1 MAKDF
6 SFGTKAPSLID
17 LTAGMGAPPVSNT
30 RIPARGYGRES
41 DDTDE
46 FGALYNEEMQARLQ
60 DERISNEK
68 QALYQK
74 VKELYDAG
82 DEQAAQQL
90 SVQGMMRLKM
100 AEVQNQTVKN
110 TMVNRQKMV
119 VENVNKIS
127 QDDQNRVYLHSD
139 GNGNFVPVYNPETG
153 RMMTNAEVGAKAL
166 EGNYI
171 DMVKVK
177 DKNGNEHRVAAFKNS
192 ASVNQQTGALDLA
205 PINVAFNKY
214 TDWDEQFVELFRS
227 KEQLES
233 KSFGKEFAH
242 VGKWFMEENTYTSDR
257 SNIENAFKSLFLV
270 PVEVKDKK
278 GRKSVQYQFSLD
290 KMLGQMSD
298 QERQSFYQDYYSSRD
313 YRKGVGADEFAAR
326 RMKEISKSEID
337 VTKVAKDYKIIDLP
351 TEKEGEWEGN
361 GITETE
367 ARINGQLAITSQG
380 NITFDKNGQIPFVYN
395 NGAVDKSR
403 SMDPFLTSNGYT
415 LGFIQRYGQQASEN
429 PSIANGYKH
438 SRYGNVDFHSNE
450 KSDKK
455 VLSGKTLQ
463 HFSPP
468 TVNPNAGL
476 AIGWSTI
483 DNNDEN
489 SDFIRN
495 PVNTGFAFSGVN
507 QNTYHLPN
515 FVLAGGVS
523 VDVPTM
529 IRKAGNAI
537 KDKQLCFVEADAT
550 TAQWVGSKGQRQVAA
565 HGMVLMPKDAAKMVY
580 NDIKLY
586 AAKDYSNA
594 IHHVNVFKYNGR
606 PTEEGK
612 AYGVFDGTVKEW
624 LIKKYANAADDNGVD
639 PSKLTKAQKI
649 SYENFITT
657 VTNAGYGFDDK
668 IVLLPATAPVKDPY
682 EGVEI
687 INNNNTY
694 NKSTAQT
701 KRNMADRTSNFE

>member
-30 RIPARGYGRES
+30 RIPARGYGRQS

-177 DKNGNEHRVAAFKNS
+177 DKNGKERLVAEFKNS
-192 ASVNQQTGALDLA
+192 TSVNQQTGALDLA
-205 PINVAFNKY
+205 PINIAFNKY
-214 TDWDEQFVELFRS
+214 TNWDQQFVELFRS

-233 KSFGKEFAH
+233 KSFGKEFVKA
-242 VGKWFMEENTYTSDR
+242 GKYFMEENTYASDR
-257 SNIENAFKSLFLV
+257 SNIENAFKNSFLV

-278 GRKSVQYQFSLD
+278 GKKSVQYQFSLD

-313 YRKGVGADEFAAR
+313 YKKGEDAAMFAAE

-337 VTKVAKDYKIIDLP
+337 VTKVATDYKIIDLP
-351 TEKEGEWEGN
+351 EGSNENNGGN

-403 SMDPFLTSNGYT
+403 SMDKFLTSNGYT

-463 HFSPP
+463 NFSPP

-565 HGMVLMPKDAAKMVY
+565 HGMVLMPKDAAEMVY

-612 AYGVFDGTVKEW
+612 AYGVFYGTVKEW
-624 LIKKYANAADDNGVD
+624 LIKKYANAAGENGVD

-657 VTNAGYGFDDK
+657 VINAGYGFDDK
-668 IVLLPATAPVKDPY
+668 IVLLPATVTVKDPY

-694 NKSTAQT
+694 DKSTAQT
-701 KRNMADRTSNFE
+701 KRNMADRTSNFK

>member
-17 LTAGMGAPPVSNT
+17 LTAGIGAPPVSNT

-41 DDTDE
+41 DDTDK

-60 DERISNEK
+60 DERIGNEK

-192 ASVNQQTGALDLA
+192 TSVNQQTGALDLA

-214 TDWDEQFVELFRS
+214 TDWDKQFVELFRS

-233 KSFGKEFAH
+233 KSFGKEFVRA
-242 VGKWFMEENTYTSDR
+242 GKLFMEENTYASDK
-257 SNIENAFKSLFLV
+257 SNIDNAFKSSFLV

-351 TEKEGEWEGN
+351 TNSNGKDGDN

-367 ARINGQLAITSQG
+367 ARINGQFAVTSQG
-380 NITFDKNGQIPFVYN
+380 SITFDKNGQIPFFYN

-403 SMDPFLTSNGYT
+403 SMDPSLTSNAYT
-415 LGFIQRYGQQASEN
+415 LGFLQRYGQQASQN
-429 PSIANGYKH
+429 TSIPNGH
-438 SRYGNVDFHSNE
+438 EHLRYGNVYE

-468 TVNPNAGL
+468 TLNPNAGL

-507 QNTYHLPN
+507 QNTYRLPN

-529 IRKAGNAI
+529 IRKAGNTI

-565 HGMVLMPKDAAKMVY
+565 HGMVLMPKYAARMVY

-586 AAKDYSNA
+586 ASKDYSNA
-594 IHHVNVFKYNGR
+594 IHHVNVFKHNGR

-612 AYGVFDGTVKEW
+612 AYGVFYGTVKEW
-624 LIKKYANAADDNGVD
+624 LIKKYPNIEYDNGVD

-649 SYENFITT
+649 SYENFVTT
-657 VTNAGYGFDDK
+657 VANAGYGFDDK

-694 NKSTAQT
+694 DKSTAQT

>member
-41 DDTDE
+41 DDTDK

-60 DERISNEK
+60 DERIGNEK

-192 ASVNQQTGALDLA
+192 TSVNQQTGALDLA

-214 TDWDEQFVELFRS
+214 TDWDKQFVELFRS
-227 KEQLES
+227 KEQLER
-233 KSFGKEFAH
+233 KSFGKEFVRA
-242 VGKWFMEENTYTSDR
+242 GKLFMEENTYASDK
-257 SNIENAFKSLFLV
+257 SNIDNAFKSSFLV

-337 VTKVAKDYKIIDLP
+337 VTKDAKDYKIIDLP
-351 TEKEGEWEGN
+351 TDSNGKEGDN

-380 NITFDKNGQIPFVYN
+380 SITFDKNGQIPFVYN

-403 SMDPFLTSNGYT
+403 SMDPSLTSNSYT
-415 LGFIQRYGQQASEN
+415 LGFLQRYGQQASQN
-429 PSIANGYKH
+429 TSIPNGHKH
-438 SRYGNVDFHSNE
+438 LRYGNVYE

-468 TVNPNAGL
+468 TLNPNAGL

-507 QNTYHLPN
+507 QNTYRLPN

-586 AAKDYSNA
+586 ASKDYSNA
-594 IHHVNVFKYNGR
+594 IHHVNVFKYNGK

-612 AYGVFDGTVKEW
+612 AYGVFYGTVKEW
-624 LIKKYANAADDNGVD
+624 LVKKYPNIKDNYGVD

-649 SYENFITT
+649 SYENFVTT
-657 VTNAGYGFDDK
+657 VANAGYGFDDK

-694 NKSTAQT
+694 DKSTAQT

>member
-41 DDTDE
+41 DDTDK

-60 DERISNEK
+60 DERIGNEK

-192 ASVNQQTGALDLA
+192 TSVNQQTGALDLA

-214 TDWDEQFVELFRS
+214 TDWDKQFVELFRS

-233 KSFGKEFAH
+233 KSFGKEFVRA
-242 VGKWFMEENTYTSDR
+242 GKLFMEENTYASDK
-257 SNIENAFKSLFLV
+257 SNIDNAFKSSFLV

-337 VTKVAKDYKIIDLP
+337 VTKVAKDYKIIDRP
-351 TEKEGEWEGN
+351 TDSNGKDGDN

-367 ARINGQLAITSQG
+367 ARINGQLAVTSQG
-380 NITFDKNGQIPFVYN
+380 NIAFDKNGQIPFVYN

-403 SMDPFLTSNGYT
+403 SMDPSLTSNAYT
-415 LGFIQRYGQQASEN
+415 LGFLQRYGQQASQN
-429 PSIANGYKH
+429 TSTPNGHKH
-438 SRYGNVDFHSNE
+438 LRYGNVYE

-463 HFSPP
+463 HFYPP
-468 TVNPNAGL
+468 TLNPNAGL

-507 QNTYHLPN
+507 QNTYRLPN

-586 AAKDYSNA
+586 ASKDYSNA
-594 IHHVNVFKYNGR
+594 IHHVNVFKYNGK

-612 AYGVFDGTVKEW
+612 AYGVFYGTVRKW
-624 LIKKYANAADDNGVD
+624 LIKKYPNIEGDNGVD

-649 SYENFITT
+649 SYENFVTT
-657 VTNAGYGFDDK
+657 VANAGYGFDDK

-694 NKSTAQT
+694 DKSTAQT